1 MLKIFEN
8 LNNKANPDRWQSVI
22 ALQNMGKPAVEYL
35 VLALKDENKWVRFT
49 AVNALGNIG
58 DLRSVDH
65 LIGMLND
72 EDKDVRFATAEALG
86 KLGDPKASD
95 ALRQT
100 SIRDNEFVKIAAEE
114 ALAKIVWNNGFAR
127 SLDQDSK

>member
-49 AVNALGNIG
+49 AANALGNIG
-58 DLRSVDH
+58 DPRSVDH

-72 EDKDVRFATAEALG
+72 EDKDVTVCYRRSASANSETR
-86 KLGDPKASD
+86 KL
-95 ALRQT
+95 RMH
-100 SIRDNEFVKIAAEE
+100 
-114 ALAKIVWNNGFAR
+114 
-127 SLDQDSK
+127 